1 MTQNKIFVITGA
13 IASGKSSV
21 CNILKKYNEI
31 VISADEKASGI
42 YDIMEVKEKVIKEFG
57 TIILDENQEVDKS
70 KLRRELFENPEK
82 LSALN
87 KITHPV
93 IMDRVKKCVDKYSN
107 NRVFVEIPVYFESKA
122 LIDDI
127 LDVDKVIYI
136 DADVETRV
144 NRLIKRSG
152 LDRKEAEAF
161 VRLQMPDSAKKLSSD
176 IVIYND
182 FDMISLE
189 EKVIDVLNFLKS

>member
-1 MTQNKIFVITGA
+1 MTQNKIIIITGG

-31 VISADEKASGI
+31 VISSDEKASGI
-42 YDIMEVKEKVIKEFG
+42 YDIMEVREKVIKEFG
-57 TIILDENQEVDKS
+57 ELILDENGDVDKAR
-70 KLRRELFENPEK
+70 LRLALFDNPEK
-82 LSALN
+82 LTALN

-93 IMDRVKKCVDKYSN
+93 IMDRVKKCVEKYSN
-107 NRVFVEIPVYFESKA
+107 SRVFIEIPVYFESKA
-122 LIDDI
+122 FIDEIFDI
-127 LDVDKVIYI
+127 YKVIYI
-136 DADVETRV
+136 DADKDTRV
-144 NRLIKRSG
+144 SRLIKRSG

-161 VRLQMPDSAKKLSSD
+161 VSLQMPDIEKKKNSD

-189 EKVIDVLNFLKS
+189 EKIIDVLNFI

>member
-1 MTQNKIFVITGA
+1 MTQNKIIIITGG

-31 VISADEKASGI
+31 VISSDEKASGI
-42 YDIMEVKEKVIKEFG
+42 YDIMEVREKVIKEFG
-57 TIILDENQEVDKS
+57 ELILDENGDVDKAR
-70 KLRRELFENPEK
+70 LRLALFDNPEK
-82 LSALN
+82 LTALN

-93 IMDRVKKCVDKYSN
+93 IMDRVKKCVEKYSN
-107 NRVFVEIPVYFESKA
+107 SRVFIEIPVYFESKA
-122 LIDDI
+122 FIDEIFDI
-127 LDVDKVIYI
+127 YKVIYI
-136 DADVETRV
+136 DADKDTRV
-144 NRLIKRSG
+144 SRLIKRSG

-161 VRLQMPDSAKKLSSD
+161 VSLQMPDIEKKKNSD

-189 EKVIDVLNFLKS
+189 EKIIDVLNFL